1 MVASNDSSL
10 IDSTKPD
17 QTNETVSK
25 ITNDLPVDESVVDK
39 NLNEKVIVDE
49 TINETY
55 KIVVSPNCSPLDDFY
70 ELWFY
75 NAVEEKAPKK
85 SK

>member
-1 MVASNDSSL
+1 M
-10 IDSTKPD
+10 
-17 QTNETVSK
+17 
-25 ITNDLPVDESVVDK
+25 
-39 NLNEKVIVDE
+39 DE

-55 KIVVSPNCSPLDDFY
+55 KIVVSPNYSPLDDFY